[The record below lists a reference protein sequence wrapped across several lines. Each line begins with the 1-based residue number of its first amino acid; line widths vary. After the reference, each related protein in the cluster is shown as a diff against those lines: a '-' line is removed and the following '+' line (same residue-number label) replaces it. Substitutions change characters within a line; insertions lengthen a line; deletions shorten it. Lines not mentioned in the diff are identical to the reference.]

1 MWNRHSCKKSGGGQ
15 NVTLQNFY
23 DSIGGSY
30 TAIINRMRTDD
41 RICKFLRM
49 FMQDKSYVTLL
60 DAMEQEDVKAA
71 FAAAHTLKGVVGN
84 MSFTALSEASINITE
99 ALRSEDMDSAKVL
112 LPKVVE
118 EYEKVENGLKELFS

>member
-1 MWNRHSCKKSGGGQ
+1 
-15 NVTLQNFY
+15 VTLQNFY